1 MQQMG
6 LNEIRSKF
14 LKFFESKDHYLKESA
29 SLVPQND
36 KSLLL
41 INSGMAPLK
50 NYFAGVEV
58 PPSVRMT
65 TCQKCIRT
73 GDIENVGKTARHG
86 TFFEM
91 LGNFS
96 FGDYF
101 KEQSISWGWEFVTQH
116 LNIPEEKVWVTV
128 YEEDDEAFG
137 IWENQIKIPKER
149 IVRLGKDDNFWEIG
163 IGPCGPC
170 SELYFD
176 RGEEY
181 GCDNLDCK
189 PGCDCDRYLEFWNH
203 VFTQFNRDEE
213 GNYGQ
218 LEHKNI
224 DTGMGLERM
233 ACIMQGVDTIFDVD
247 TIKHI
252 LNTVEKMANVEYG
265 KGGKTDV
272 SIRIITDHIR
282 AVSFLVADGVLPS
295 NEGRGYVLRR
305 LLRRAARHG
314 KLLGIKENF
323 LYKLVDEVIKVS
335 GEAYPELVEKESYIK
350 KVIRIEEEKFNETIE
365 QGMEILASYI
375 ADLKKNGET
384 TLSGE
389 NAFKLYDTYGFPIDL
404 TQEILEEEHLSI
416 DEEAFNGEMNK
427 QRERARSARG
437 NMDGESWKEDPLSKL
452 DSSVAS
458 TFEGYFELENSG
470 IIKAIVKDNELVD
483 SAVAGDKVIVVL
495 DKTTF
500 YPEGGGQAGDAGL
513 LVNKNEDIVV
523 EVIDTKK
530 GANNT
535 IKHIGIVKS
544 GMINTGEKLSTIVDK
559 EIRMASARNHSATH
573 LLHKALKE
581 VLGEHVNQAGSLV
594 TSERLRFDVT
604 HFEAITKEELKVI
617 EEKVNDVILESL
629 NITCENMSIN
639 DAKNKGAMSL
649 FGEKYGD
656 EVRVVSMGDYSIEL
670 CGGTHLT
677 NTSQIGMFKILSE
690 GGVAAG
696 VRRIEAITGRAV
708 YNYLKE
714 KEEIIS
720 NVCSNL
726 KTKEDSLSQ
735 KVTSLIE
742 ENKSLS
748 KELHDMKT
756 KMSLQAVDS
765 VLDSKLDVNGVNL
778 VTTKFEGMDMN
789 TLKEVA
795 DNLRDKLVSG
805 VVVLANTTDDKLN
818 LVATATKDAVDK
830 GVHCGNIVKSIAQIA
845 GGKGGGRPNM
855 AQAGAPDVSKVDEAL
870 NHASEVLKSQ
880 VK

>member
-181 GCDNLDCK
+181 GCDNPDCK

-375 ADLKKNGET
+375 VDLKKNGET

-416 DEEAFNGEMNK
+416 DEEAFNEEMNK

-639 DAKNKGAMSL
+639 DAKNKGAMAL

-720 NVCSNL
+720 NVCLNL

>member
-6 LNEIRSKF
+6 LNEIRSRF
-14 LKFFESKDHYLKESA
+14 LKFFESKDHYVKESA
-29 SLVPQND
+29 SLVPHND

-58 PPSVRMT
+58 PPSSRMT

-101 KEQSISWGWEFVTQH
+101 KRESIKWGWEFVTEH
-116 LNIPEEKVWVTV
+116 LHIPEDKIWVTV
-128 YEEDDEAFG
+128 YEEDDDSYDLWA
-137 IWENQIKIPKER
+137 KEMGFPEER
-149 IVRLGKDDNFWEIG
+149 LVRLGKDDNFWEIG

-170 SELYFD
+170 SEIHYD
-176 RGEEY
+176 RGPEY
-181 GCDNLDCK
+181 GCDNPDCK

-203 VFTQFNRDEE
+203 VFTQFDRDEN

-218 LEHKNI
+218 LENKNI

-233 ACIMQGVDTIFDVD
+233 ACIMQDVDNIFEVDTIRQ
-247 TIKHI
+247 II
-252 LNTVEKMANVEYG
+252 SAIEKAANVEYG
-265 KGGKTDV
+265 KDAKRDV
-272 SIRIITDHIR
+272 SVRIITDHIR

-323 LYKLVDEVIKVS
+323 LFKLVDEVIKVS

-350 KVIRIEEEKFNETIE
+350 KVIRIEEEKFNETID
-365 QGMEILASYI
+365 QGSEILASYI
-375 ADLKKNGET
+375 AELKENKET

-404 TQEILEEEHLSI
+404 TKEILEEENLLI
-416 DEEAFNGEMNK
+416 DEEAFNEEMNK
-427 QRERARSARG
+427 QRERARNARG

-458 TFEGYFELENSG
+458 EFDGYKELENKG
-470 IIKAIVKDNELVD
+470 IVKAIVVDNEIVE
-483 SAVAGDKVIVVL
+483 SAEAGQNVVIVL

-500 YPEGGGQAGDAGL
+500 YPEGGGQAGDCGV
-513 LVNKNEDIVV
+513 LVNDDEDM
-523 EVIDTKK
+523 VIEITDTRK

-535 IKHIGIVKS
+535 IKHIGFIKS
-544 GMINTGEKLSTIVDK
+544 GKINNGEALKIIVNK
-559 EIRMASARNHSATH
+559 EVRMASARNHSATH
-573 LLHKALKE
+573 LLHKVLKE
-581 VLGEHVNQAGSLV
+581 VLGDHVNQAGSLV
-594 TSERLRFDVT
+594 NPERLRFDVT
-604 HFEAITKEELKVI
+604 HFEAITKDELKAI
-617 EEKVNDVILESL
+617 EEKVNEAILEAL
-629 NITCENMSIN
+629 DINCENMTIN
-639 DAKNKGAMSL
+639 EAKEKGATAL
-649 FGEKYGD
+649 FGEKYGN
-656 EVRVVSMGDYSIEL
+656 EVRVVSMGDFSIEL

-696 VRRIEAITGRAV
+696 VRRIEAITGKAV
-708 YNYLKE
+708 YEYLKE
-714 KEEIIS
+714 KEALIAEVS
-720 NVCSNL
+720 SNL
-726 KTKEDSLSQ
+726 KTKEDSLAQ
-735 KVTSLIE
+735 RVTNLLE
-742 ENKSLS
+742 ENKNLS
-748 KELHDMKT
+748 KELHDVKT
-756 KMSLQAVDS
+756 KMSLQSVDS
-765 VLDSKLDVNGVNL
+765 VLDSKVDINGVNL
-778 VTTKFEGMDMN
+778 VATKFEGMDMN

-795 DNLRDKLVSG
+795 DNLRDKLASG
-805 VVVLANTTDDKLN
+805 VVVLANVADDKVN
-818 LVATATKDAVDK
+818 FVVTATNDVIAK
-830 GVHCGNIVKSIAQIA
+830 GIHSGNIVREVAKVAS
-845 GGKGGGRPNM
+845 GKGGGRPNM
-855 AQAGAPDVSKVDEAL
+855 AQAGATDVNKVDEAL
-870 NHASEVLKSQ
+870 DYASEVVKTQ

>member
-6 LNEIRSKF
+6 LNEIRSRF
-14 LKFFESKDHYLKESA
+14 LDFFKSKDHYVRESY

-41 INSGMAPLK
+41 ISAGMAPLK
-50 NYFAGVEV
+50 NYFSGVEV
-58 PPSVRMT
+58 PPSKRMS

-73 GDIENVGKTARHG
+73 GDIENVGRTARHA

-101 KEQSISWGWEFVTQH
+101 KRESIKWGWEFVTEH
-116 LNIPEEKVWVTV
+116 LNIPEDKIWVTV
-128 YEEDDEAFG
+128 YEEDDDSYDL
-137 IWENQIKIPKER
+137 WSKEMGFPEER
-149 IVRLGKDDNFWEIG
+149 LVRLGKDDNFWEIG

-170 SELYFD
+170 SEIHFD
-176 RGEEY
+176 RGPEY
-181 GCDNLDCK
+181 GCDNPDCK

-213 GNYGQ
+213 GNYTP
-218 LEHKNI
+218 LENKNI
-224 DTGMGLERM
+224 DTGMGLERI
-233 ACIMQGVDTIFDVD
+233 ACIMQGVNTIFDVD

-252 LNTVEKMANVEYG
+252 LNSVEKMAGVEYG
-265 KGGKTDV
+265 INDKTDTSV
-272 SIRIITDHIR
+272 RIITDHIR

-314 KLLGIKENF
+314 KLLGVKENF
-323 LYKLVDEVIKVS
+323 LFKLVDEVIKVS

-350 KVIRIEEEKFNETIE
+350 KVIRIEEEKFNETID
-365 QGMEILASYI
+365 QGSEILASYI
-375 ADLKKNGET
+375 ADLKKNKEN
-384 TLSGE
+384 TLSGV
-389 NAFKLYDTYGFPIDL
+389 NAFRLYDTFGFPIDL
-404 TQEILEEEHLSI
+404 TKEILEEENLLI
-416 DEEAFNGEMNK
+416 DEGAFNDEMNK

-452 DSSVAS
+452 DSSVS
-458 TFEGYFELENSG
+458 TEFVGYDNLKNDG
-470 IIKAIVKDNELVD
+470 AVKAIVKDNEIVE
-483 SAVAGDKVIVVL
+483 SATIGDKVVIVL

-500 YPEGGGQAGDAGL
+500 YPEGGGQSGDTGL
-513 LVNKNEDIVV
+513 LVNKNEDIIIA
-523 EVIDTKK
+523 VIDTKK

-535 IKHIGIVKS
+535 IKHICIVKS
-544 GMINTGEKLSTIVDK
+544 GMINTHEKLNTIVNK
-559 EIRMASARNHSATH
+559 EVRMASARNHSATH
-573 LLHKALKE
+573 ILHKVLKD
-581 VLGEHVNQAGSLV
+581 VLGDHVNQAGSLV
-594 TSERLRFDVT
+594 TPDRLRFDVT
-604 HFEAITKEELKVI
+604 HFEAITKEEIKLI
-617 EEKVNDVILESL
+617 EDKVNDAILEAYTI
-629 NITCENMSIN
+629 NCENMNIN
-639 DAKNKGAMSL
+639 EAKEKGAMAL
-649 FGEKYGD
+649 FGEKYGND
-656 EVRVVSMGDYSIEL
+656 VRVVSMGDYSIEL

-714 KEEIIS
+714 KEELIS

-726 KTKEDSLSQ
+726 KVKEDTLALR
-735 KVTSLIE
+735 VTSLLE
-742 ENKSLS
+742 ENKNLG
-748 KELHDMKT
+748 KELHDVKT
-756 KMSLQAVDS
+756 KMSLQSMDS
-765 VLDSKLDVNGVNL
+765 VLDSKIDANGVDL
-778 VTTKFEGMDMN
+778 VCSKFEGMDMN

-795 DNLRDKLVSG
+795 DSLRDKLVSG
-805 VVVLANTTDDKLN
+805 VVILAN
-818 LVATATKDAVDK
+818 VADGKINFVVTATKDVVEK
-830 GVHCGNIVKSIAQIA
+830 GIHCGNIVKEISSIA

-855 AQAGAPDVSKVDEAL
+855 AQAGAPDVLKVDDAL
-870 NHASEVLKSQ
+870 NAASEVVKSQ

>member
-181 GCDNLDCK
+181 GCDNPDCK

-404 TQEILEEEHLSI
+404 TQEILEEVGFDL

-639 DAKNKGAMSL
+639 DAKNKGAMAL

>member
-14 LKFFESKDHYLKESA
+14 INFFESKGHYAAKSA
-29 SLVPQND
+29 SLVPHND

-58 PPSVRMT
+58 PPSKRMT

-101 KEQSISWGWEFVTQH
+101 KRESIRWGWEFVTEH
-116 LNIPEEKVWVTV
+116 LNIPEDKIWVTV
-128 YEEDDEAFG
+128 YEEDDDSYDLWA
-137 IWENQIKIPKER
+137 KEMGFPEER
-149 IVRLGKDDNFWEIG
+149 LVRLGKDDNFWEIG

-170 SELYFD
+170 SEIHYD
-176 RGEEY
+176 RGPEY
-181 GCDNLDCK
+181 GCDNPDCK

-203 VFTQFNRDEE
+203 VFTQFDRDEN

-218 LEHKNI
+218 LENKNI
-224 DTGMGLERM
+224 DTGMGLERI
-233 ACIMQGVDTIFDVD
+233 ACIIQDVDNIFEVDTIRQ
-247 TIKHI
+247 II
-252 LNTVEKMANVEYG
+252 SAIEKVANVEYG
-265 KGGKTDV
+265 KDAKKDV

-323 LYKLVDEVIKVS
+323 LYNLFDEVKKVS
-335 GEAYPELVEKESYIK
+335 GGAYPELVEKESYIK
-350 KVIRIEEEKFNETIE
+350 KVIRIEEEKFNETID
-365 QGMEILASYI
+365 QGSEILAGYI
-375 ADLKKNGET
+375 ADLKKDGET

-404 TQEILEEEHLSI
+404 TKEILEEENLLI
-416 DEEAFNGEMNK
+416 DEEAFNEEMNK

-458 TFEGYFELENSG
+458 EFDGYKELENEG
-470 IIKAIVKDNELVD
+470 VVKAIVVDNEVVE
-483 SAVAGDKVIVVL
+483 SAEAGQNVVIVL

-500 YPEGGGQAGDAGL
+500 YPEGGGQAGDTGL
-513 LVNKNEDIVV
+513 LISHAEDIVI
-523 EVIDTKK
+523 EVTDTRK

-535 IKHIGIVKS
+535 IKHIGFVKS
-544 GMINTGEKLSTIVDK
+544 GKVNTNEILKTLVNK
-559 EIRMASARNHSATH
+559 EVRMASARNHSATH
-573 LLHKALKE
+573 VLHKVLKE
-581 VLGEHVNQAGSLV
+581 VLGDHVNQAGSLV
-594 TSERLRFDVT
+594 TPERLRFDVT
-604 HFEAITKEELKVI
+604 HFEAITKDEIKVI
-617 EEKVNDVILESL
+617 EDKVNEVILDSL
-629 NITCENMSIN
+629 DINCENMGIN
-639 DAKNKGAMSL
+639 EAKEKGATAL
-649 FGEKYGD
+649 FGEKYGN
-656 EVRVVSMGDYSIEL
+656 EVRVVSMGDFSIEL
-670 CGGTHLT
+670 CGGTHLN

-696 VRRIEAITGRAV
+696 VRRIEAITGKAV
-708 YNYLKE
+708 YEYLKQ
-714 KEEIIS
+714 KETLINE
-720 NVCSNL
+720 VCTSL
-726 KTKEDSLSQ
+726 KTKEDSLAQ
-735 KVTSLIE
+735 RVTSILE
-742 ENKSLS
+742 ENKTLS
-748 KELHDMKT
+748 KELHDIKT
-756 KMSLQAVDS
+756 KMSLQSVDS
-765 VLDSKLDVNGVNL
+765 VLDSKVDINGVSL
-778 VTTKFEGMDMN
+778 VATKFEGMDMN

-795 DNLRDKLVSG
+795 DNLRDKLASG
-805 VVVLANTTDDKLN
+805 VVVLANVADDKLN
-818 LVATATKDAVDK
+818 FVVTATSDVIAK
-830 GVHCGNIVKSIAQIA
+830 GIHSGNIVREVAKVA

-855 AQAGAPDVSKVDEAL
+855 AQAGATDVSKVDEAL
-870 NHASEVLKSQ
+870 NYASEVVKTQ

>member
-29 SLVPQND
+29 SLVPHND

-101 KEQSISWGWEFVTQH
+101 KEQSIAWGWEFVTQH
-116 LNIPEEKVWVTV
+116 LNIPQEKVWVTV
-128 YEEDDEAFG
+128 YEEDDEAFE

-181 GCDNLDCK
+181 GCDNPDCK

-203 VFTQFNRDEE
+203 VFTQFDRDEE

-233 ACIMQGVDTIFDVD
+233 ACIMQDVDTIFDVD

-252 LNTVEKMANVEYG
+252 LNTVENMAGVKYG

-335 GEAYPELVEKESYIK
+335 GEAYPELVEKENYIK

-375 ADLKKNGET
+375 AQLKKNGET

-404 TQEILEEEHLSI
+404 TKEILEEEHLSI
-416 DEEAFNGEMNK
+416 DEESFNEEMNK

-437 NMDGESWKEDPLSKL
+437 NMDGEGWKEDPLSKL

-458 TFEGYFELENSG
+458 IFEGYNELENSG
-470 IIKAIVKDNELVD
+470 IIKAIVKDNEIVE
-483 SAVAGDKVIVVL
+483 SAVAGDKVVIVL
-495 DKTTF
+495 DQTTF
-500 YPEGGGQAGDAGL
+500 YPEGGGQAGDTGL

-535 IKHIGIVKS
+535 IKHIGLVKS
-544 GMINTGEKLSTIVDK
+544 GMINNGEKLTTIVNK
-559 EIRMASARNHSATH
+559 ETRMASARNHSATH
-573 LLHKALKE
+573 ILHKVLKE
-581 VLGEHVNQAGSLV
+581 VLGDHVNQAGSLV
-594 TSERLRFDVT
+594 TPERLRFDVT

-617 EEKVNDVILESL
+617 EEKVNDIILESL
-629 NITCENMSIN
+629 NITCENMSIS
-639 DAKNKGAMSL
+639 DAKNKGAMAL
-649 FGEKYGD
+649 FGEKYGE

-714 KEEIIS
+714 KEEVIS

-756 KMSLQAVDS
+756 KMSLQAIDS
-765 VLDSKLDVNGVNL
+765 VLDSKVDVNGVNL

-805 VVVLANTTDDKLN
+805 VVVLANMSDDKLN
-818 LVATATKDAVDK
+818 LVATSTKDAVDR
-830 GVHCGNIVKSIAQIA
+830 GVHCGNIVKTIAQIA

-855 AQAGAPDVSKVDEAL
+855 AQAGAPDVSKVDEVL

>member
-335 GEAYPELVEKESYIK
+335 GEAYSELVEKESYIK

-416 DEEAFNGEMNK
+416 DEEAFNEEMNK

-452 DSSVAS
+452 DFSVAS

-639 DAKNKGAMSL
+639 DAKNKGAMAL

>member
-1 MQQMG
+1 MEQMG

-14 LKFFESKDHYLKESA
+14 LNFFESKGHYAAKSA
-29 SLVPQND
+29 SLVPHND

-58 PPSVRMT
+58 PPSKRMT

-101 KEQSISWGWEFVTQH
+101 KRESIKWGWEFVTEH
-116 LNIPEEKVWVTV
+116 LNIPEDKIWVTV
-128 YEEDDEAFG
+128 YEEDDDSYDLWA
-137 IWENQIKIPKER
+137 KEMGFPEER
-149 IVRLGKDDNFWEIG
+149 LVRLGKDDNFWEIG

-170 SELYFD
+170 SEIYYD
-176 RGEEY
+176 RGPEY
-181 GCDNLDCK
+181 GCDNPNCK

-203 VFTQFNRDEE
+203 VFTQFNRDED

-218 LEHKNI
+218 LENKNI
-224 DTGMGLERM
+224 DTGMGLERI
-233 ACIMQGVDTIFDVD
+233 ACIMQDVDNIFEVDTIRQ
-247 TIKHI
+247 II
-252 LNTVEKMANVEYG
+252 SAIEKAANVEYG
-265 KGGKTDV
+265 KDNKKDV

-323 LYKLVDEVIKVS
+323 LYNLFDEVKKVS
-335 GEAYPELVEKESYIK
+335 GGAYPELVEKESYIK
-350 KVIRIEEEKFNETIE
+350 KVIRIEEEKFNETID
-365 QGMEILASYI
+365 QGSEILSAYI

-404 TQEILEEEHLSI
+404 TKEILEEENLLI
-416 DEEAFNGEMNK
+416 DEEAFNEEMNK
-427 QRERARSARG
+427 QRERARTARG
-437 NMDGESWKEDPLSKL
+437 NMDGESWMEDPLAKL

-458 TFEGYFELENSG
+458 EFDGYKELENEG
-470 IIKAIVKDNELVD
+470 MVKAIIVDNEVVE
-483 SAVAGDKVIVVL
+483 SAEAGQNITIVL

-500 YPEGGGQAGDAGL
+500 YPEGGGQAGDTGL
-513 LVNKNEDIVV
+513 LISHNEDIVI
-523 EVIDTKK
+523 EITDTKK

-535 IKHIGIVKS
+535 IKHIGFVKS
-544 GMINTGEKLSTIVDK
+544 GKVNTNEILKTLVNK
-559 EIRMASARNHSATH
+559 EVRMASARNHSATH
-573 LLHKALKE
+573 ILHKVLKE

-594 TSERLRFDVT
+594 TPERLRFDVT
-604 HFEAITKEELKVI
+604 HFEAITKDELKVI
-617 EEKVNDVILESL
+617 EDKVNEVILSSL
-629 NITCENMSIN
+629 DINCENMSIN
-639 DAKNKGAMSL
+639 EAKEKGATAL
-649 FGEKYGD
+649 FGEKYGN
-656 EVRVVSMGDYSIEL
+656 EVRVVSMGDFSIEL
-670 CGGTHLT
+670 CGGTHLN

-696 VRRIEAITGRAV
+696 VRRIEAITGNAV
-708 YNYLKE
+708 YEYLKK
-714 KEEIIS
+714 KETLINE
-720 NVCSNL
+720 VCASL
-726 KTKEDSLSQ
+726 KTKEDSLVQRVS
-735 KVTSLIE
+735 SILE
-742 ENKSLS
+742 ENKTLS
-748 KELHDMKT
+748 KELHDIKT
-756 KMSLQAVDS
+756 KMSLQSVES
-765 VLDSKLDVNGVNL
+765 VLDSKVDINGVNL
-778 VTTKFEGMDMN
+778 VSTKFEGMDMN

-795 DNLRDKLVSG
+795 DNLRDKLISG
-805 VVVLANTTDDKLN
+805 VIVLANVADDKLN
-818 LVATATKDAVDK
+818 FVVTATSDVIDK
-830 GVHCGNIVKSIAQIA
+830 GIHSGNIVREVAKIA

-855 AQAGAPDVSKVDEAL
+855 AQAGATDISKVDEAL
-870 NHASEVLKSQ
+870 NYAREVVKTQ

>member
-29 SLVPQND
+29 SLVPHND

-101 KEQSISWGWEFVTQH
+101 KEQSIAWGWEFVTQH
-116 LNIPEEKVWVTV
+116 LNIPQEKVWVTV
-128 YEEDDEAFG
+128 YEEDDEAFE

-181 GCDNLDCK
+181 GCDNPDCK

-203 VFTQFNRDEE
+203 VFTQFDRDEE

-233 ACIMQGVDTIFDVD
+233 ACIMQDVDTIFDVD

-252 LNTVEKMANVEYG
+252 LNTVENMAGVKYG

-335 GEAYPELVEKESYIK
+335 GEAYPELVEKENYIK

-375 ADLKKNGET
+375 AQLKKNGET

-404 TQEILEEEHLSI
+404 TKEILEEEHLSI
-416 DEEAFNGEMNK
+416 DEESFNEEMNK

-437 NMDGESWKEDPLSKL
+437 NMDGEGWKEDPLSKL

-458 TFEGYFELENSG
+458 TFEGYNELENSG
-470 IIKAIVKDNELVD
+470 IIKAIVKDNEIVE
-483 SAVAGDKVIVVL
+483 SAVAGDKVVIVL
-495 DKTTF
+495 DQTTF
-500 YPEGGGQAGDAGL
+500 YPEGGGQAGDTGL

-535 IKHIGIVKS
+535 IKHIGLVKS
-544 GMINTGEKLSTIVDK
+544 GMINNGEKLTTIVNK
-559 EIRMASARNHSATH
+559 ETRMASARNHSATH
-573 LLHKALKE
+573 ILHKVLKE
-581 VLGEHVNQAGSLV
+581 VLGDHVNQAGSLV
-594 TSERLRFDVT
+594 TPERLRFDVT

-617 EEKVNDVILESL
+617 EEKVNDIILESL
-629 NITCENMSIN
+629 NITCENMSIS
-639 DAKNKGAMSL
+639 DAKNKGAMAL
-649 FGEKYGD
+649 FGEKYGE

-696 VRRIEAITGRAV
+696 VRRIEAITGRVV

-714 KEEIIS
+714 KEEVIS

-756 KMSLQAVDS
+756 KMSLQAIDS
-765 VLDSKLDVNGVNL
+765 VLDSKVDVNGVNL

-805 VVVLANTTDDKLN
+805 VVVLANMSDDKLN
-818 LVATATKDAVDK
+818 LVATSTKDAVDK
-830 GVHCGNIVKSIAQIA
+830 GVHCGNIVKTIAQIA

-855 AQAGAPDVSKVDEAL
+855 AQAGAPDVSKVDEVL

>member
-181 GCDNLDCK
+181 GCDNPDCK

-233 ACIMQGVDTIFDVD
+233 ACIKQGVDTIFDVD

-416 DEEAFNGEMNK
+416 DEEAFNEEMNK

-639 DAKNKGAMSL
+639 DAKNKGAMAL

>member
-1 MQQMG
+1 MQKMG

-14 LKFFESKDHYLKESA
+14 LNFFESKEHYMKESA
-29 SLVPQND
+29 SLVPHND

-58 PPSVRMT
+58 PPSKRMT

-101 KEQSISWGWEFVTQH
+101 KRESIKWGWEFVTEH
-116 LNIPEEKVWVTV
+116 LNIPEDKIWVTV
-128 YEEDDEAFG
+128 YEEDDDSYDVWA
-137 IWENQIKIPKER
+137 KEMGFPEER
-149 IVRLGKDDNFWEIG
+149 LVRLGKDDNFWEIG

-170 SELYFD
+170 SEIHFD
-176 RGEEY
+176 RGPEY
-181 GCDNLDCK
+181 GCDNPDCK

-203 VFTQFNRDEE
+203 VFTQFDRDEN

-218 LEHKNI
+218 LENKNI
-224 DTGMGLERM
+224 DTGMGLERI

-252 LNTVEKMANVEYG
+252 LNTVEKMAGVTYG
-265 KGGKTDV
+265 KDNKTDT
-272 SIRIITDHIR
+272 SIRVITDHTR

-323 LYKLVDEVIKVS
+323 LFKLVDEIIKVS
-335 GEAYPELVEKESYIK
+335 GDAYPELVEKESYIK
-350 KVIRIEEEKFNETIE
+350 KVIRIEEEKFNETID
-365 QGMEILASYI
+365 QGSEILASYI
-375 ADLKKNGET
+375 ADLKKNGEN

-404 TQEILEEEHLSI
+404 TKEILEEENLLI
-416 DEEAFNGEMNK
+416 DEDAFNDEMNK

-458 TFEGYFELENSG
+458 EFDGYKQLESAG
-470 IIKAIVKDNELVD
+470 VVKAIVKDNEIVD
-483 SAVAGDKVIVVL
+483 SAYAGEKVVIVL

-513 LVNKNEDIVV
+513 LVNKNEDIVI
-523 EVIDTKK
+523 EVIDTRK

-535 IKHIGIVKS
+535 IKHIGVVKS
-544 GMINTGEKLSTIVDK
+544 GTINANEKLTTIVNK

-573 LLHKALKE
+573 ILHE
-581 VLGEHVNQAGSLV
+581 VLKNVLGDHVNQAGSLV
-594 TSERLRFDVT
+594 TPERLRFDVT
-604 HFEAITKEELKVI
+604 HFEAMTKEELKVI
-617 EEKVNDVILESL
+617 EEKVNDAILASL
-629 NITCENMSIN
+629 EINCENMSIN
-639 DAKNKGAMSL
+639 EAKEKGAMAL
-649 FGEKYGD
+649 FGEKYGND
-656 EVRVVSMGDYSIEL
+656 VRVVSMGDFSIEL

-696 VRRIEAITGRAV
+696 VRRIEAITGKSV
-708 YNYLKE
+708 YNYVKE
-714 KEEIIS
+714 KEELIA

-726 KTKEDSLSQ
+726 KTKEDSLSLR
-735 KVTSLIE
+735 VTSLLE
-742 ENKSLS
+742 ENKNLG
-748 KELHDMKT
+748 KELHDLKT
-756 KMSLQAVDS
+756 KMSLQSMDS
-765 VLDSKLDVNGVNL
+765 LLDSKVDINGVNL
-778 VTTKFEGMDMN
+778 VCSKFEDMDMN

-795 DNLRDKLVSG
+795 DSLRDKLVSG
-805 VVVLANTTDDKLN
+805 VVVLAN
-818 LVATATKDAVDK
+818 VADGKVNFVVTATKDAIDK
-830 GVHCGNIVKSIAQIA
+830 GIHCGNIVKEVSAIA

-855 AQAGAPDVSKVDEAL
+855 AQAGAPDIAKVDEAL
-870 NHASEVLKSQ
+870 NHASEVVKAQ

>member
-181 GCDNLDCK
+181 GCDNPDCK

-375 ADLKKNGET
+375 VDLKKNGET

-416 DEEAFNGEMNK
+416 DEEAFNEEMNK

-544 GMINTGEKLSTIVDK
+544 GMINTREKLSTIVDK

-639 DAKNKGAMSL
+639 DAKNKGAMAL

-720 NVCSNL
+720 NVCLNL

>member
-29 SLVPQND
+29 SLVPHND

-101 KEQSISWGWEFVTQH
+101 KEQSIAWGWEFVTQH
-116 LNIPEEKVWVTV
+116 LNIPQEKVWVTV
-128 YEEDDEAFG
+128 YEEDDEAFE

-181 GCDNLDCK
+181 GCDNPDCK

-203 VFTQFNRDEE
+203 VFTQFDRDEE

-233 ACIMQGVDTIFDVD
+233 ACIMQDVDTIFDVD

-252 LNTVEKMANVEYG
+252 LNTVENMAGVKYG
-265 KGGKTDV
+265 KDGKTDV

-335 GEAYPELVEKESYIK
+335 GEAYPELVEKENYIK

-375 ADLKKNGET
+375 AQLKKNGET

-404 TQEILEEEHLSI
+404 TKEILEEEHLSI
-416 DEEAFNGEMNK
+416 DEESFNEEMNK

-437 NMDGESWKEDPLSKL
+437 NMDGEGWKEDPLSKL
-452 DSSVAS
+452 DYSVAS
-458 TFEGYFELENSG
+458 IFEGYNELENSG
-470 IIKAIVKDNELVD
+470 IIKAIVKDNEIVE
-483 SAVAGDKVIVVL
+483 SAIAGDKVVIVL
-495 DKTTF
+495 DQTTL
-500 YPEGGGQAGDAGL
+500 YPEGGGQAGDTGL

-535 IKHIGIVKS
+535 IKHIGLVKS
-544 GMINTGEKLSTIVDK
+544 GMINNGEKLTTIVNK
-559 EIRMASARNHSATH
+559 ETRMASARNHSATH
-573 LLHKALKE
+573 ILHKVLKE
-581 VLGEHVNQAGSLV
+581 VLGDHVNQAGSLV
-594 TSERLRFDVT
+594 TPERLRFDVT
-604 HFEAITKEELKVI
+604 HFEAITNEELKVI
-617 EEKVNDVILESL
+617 EEKVNDIILESL
-629 NITCENMSIN
+629 NITCENMSIS
-639 DAKNKGAMSL
+639 DAKNKGAMAL
-649 FGEKYGD
+649 FGEKYGE

-714 KEEIIS
+714 KEEVIS

-756 KMSLQAVDS
+756 KMSLQAIDS
-765 VLDSKLDVNGVNL
+765 VLDSKVDVNGVNL

-805 VVVLANTTDDKLN
+805 VVVLANMSDDKLN
-818 LVATATKDAVDK
+818 LVATSTKDAVDK
-830 GVHCGNIVKSIAQIA
+830 GVHCGNIVKTIAQIA

-855 AQAGAPDVSKVDEAL
+855 AQAGAPDVSKVDEVL

>member
-181 GCDNLDCK
+181 GCDNPDCK

-416 DEEAFNGEMNK
+416 DEEAFNEEMNK

-617 EEKVNDVILESL
+617 EEKVNDVIFESL

-639 DAKNKGAMSL
+639 DAKNKGAMAL